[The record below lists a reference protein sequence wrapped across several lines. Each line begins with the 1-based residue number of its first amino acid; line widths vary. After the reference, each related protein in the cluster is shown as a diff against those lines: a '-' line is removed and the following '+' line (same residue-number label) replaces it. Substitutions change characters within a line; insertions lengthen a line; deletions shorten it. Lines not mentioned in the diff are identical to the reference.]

1 MQMQMQLPNASNLLS
16 DQAGKESPNRTY
28 WITWRP
34 SVAQSIIAFLRVLLV
49 HLLANKQMVSQQF
62 AVIPPVVLAAL
73 ILN

>member
-1 MQMQMQLPNASNLLS
+1 VIRLEKKALT
-16 DQAGKESPNRTY
+16 ETY